1 MNHNRNPVFT
11 AENIIAILE
20 AAPHG
25 GTTQEVLERAKVP
38 ISHSS
43 LDKWIKDGRRD
54 LRNEKQT
61 AYRLFAEQWDT
72 VYPGAPP
79 RNEAAR
85 MEEMQKALA
94 ALGIQVPKTCASSSV
109 SEGSRPKKPRTT
121 CECGNAKEPGDECC
135 QSCAGI
141 SSPEAAD
148 KVPAGA
154 AA

>member
-25 GTTQEVLERAKVP
+25 GATQEVLERAKVP

-79 RNEAAR
+79 RPAPQRGGPHGRGREENRRLRAPRGQGADRSEA
-85 MEEMQKALA
+85 
-94 ALGIQVPKTCASSSV
+94 P
-109 SEGSRPKKPRTT
+109 
-121 CECGNAKEPGDECC
+121 
-135 QSCAGI
+135 
-141 SSPEAAD
+141 
-148 KVPAGA
+148 
-154 AA
+154 